1 MRSVSHYNTVILP
14 RLFSRGVFF
23 SQLCRM
29 PTSDD
34 ESFFRDALLQWYRPD
49 RRPMPWKA
57 ITDPYRIWLSE
68 IILQQTRVE
77 QGLPYFEQ
85 FVEAYPTVMELA
97 AAEDEAVMKL
107 WEGLGYYSRARNL
120 LKAARM
126 VANDHDGKFP
136 DTYAGLRGLPGVGPY
151 TAAAI
156 ASFAFGRQ
164 VAVLDGNV
172 FRILARFYNDATP
185 IDTGKGRKHYQELVD
200 RGLGDAE
207 ARLFNQAI
215 MDFGAL
221 ACTPKKASCNVCPL
235 AERCGALADGTVYDL
250 PVKEKKVK
258 RRTRYFHF
266 LILADGEGSTVIEQR
281 LEKDIWQ
288 SLYQFP
294 LVETTEPG
302 LKTDALALHPNWPD
316 GLPARDLRFVKRST
330 PMKHLLTH
338 QTIITVFHHFSWVNL
353 PSEISGKIIL
363 ENKMFK
369 NYAFPRVITRY
380 LAEKSLL
387 LDLF

>member
-1 MRSVSHYNTVILP
+1 MLDAET
-14 RLFSRGVFF
+14 
-23 SQLCRM
+23 
-29 PTSDD
+29 DA
-34 ESFFRDALLQWYRPD
+34 FFRDALLNWYEPA

-57 ITDPYRIWLSE
+57 IADPYRIWLSE

-77 QGLPYFEQ
+77 QGLPYFER
-85 FVEAYPTVMELA
+85 FVAAYPTVIDLA

-126 VANDHDGKFP
+126 VAAGNDGRFP
-136 DTYAGLRGLPGVGPY
+136 DTYNGLLALPGVGPY

-172 FRILARFYNDATP
+172 FRILARFHNDAFP

-200 RGLGDAE
+200 LAMGEAE

-221 ACTPKKASCNVCPL
+221 VCTPKRAACGTCPL
-235 AERCGALADGTVYDL
+235 AEKCGALAAGTVYDL
-250 PVKEKKVK
+250 PVKEKKLK

-266 LILADGEGSTVIEQR
+266 LVLADDKERTVIEQR
-281 LEKDIWQ
+281 SAKDIWQ

-294 LVETTEPG
+294 LVETEKPEMETS
-302 LKTDALALHPNWPD
+302 DLALENNWPD
-316 GLPARDLRFVKRST
+316 WLPAGELGFIKRSA
-330 PMKHLLTH
+330 PAKHQLTH
-338 QTIITVFHHFSWVNL
+338 QTIITVFHHFTWPEMPVK
-353 PSEISGKIIL
+353 IKGKTIL
-363 ENKMFK
+363 KNKMFK
-369 NYAFPRVITRY
+369 KYAFPRVITRY

>member
-1 MRSVSHYNTVILP
+1 
-14 RLFSRGVFF
+14 
-23 SQLCRM
+23 M
-29 PTSDD
+29 PISDD
-34 ESFFRDALLQWYRPD
+34 APFFRDALLQWYKPD

-77 QGLPYFEQ
+77 QGLPYFEK
-85 FVEAYPTVMELA
+85 FVGAYPTVVDLA

-126 VANDHDGKFP
+126 VAGDYDGKFP
-136 DTYAGLRGLPGVGPY
+136 NTHAGLRTLPGVGPY

-156 ASFAFGRQ
+156 ASFAFGGQ

-172 FRILARFYNDATP
+172 FRILARFHADATP

-200 RGLGDAE
+200 SELGDAE

-221 ACTPKKASCNVCPL
+221 VCTPKKALCNACPL
-235 AERCGALADGTVYDL
+235 AKKCSALADGTVYDL
-250 PVKEKKVK
+250 PVKEKKLK
-258 RRTRYFHF
+258 RRTRYFHY
-266 LILADGEGSTVIEQR
+266 LVLADGEGRTVIEQR

-294 LVETTEPG
+294 LVETSKPD
-302 LKTDALALHPNWPD
+302 LKTDALALHPGWPA
-316 GLPARDLRFVKRST
+316 GLPAADLRFVKRSA
-330 PMKHLLTH
+330 PVKHQLTH
-338 QTIITVFHHFSWVNL
+338 QTIITVFHHFSWASL
-353 PSEISGKIIL
+353 PEKISGKVIIK
-363 ENKMFK
+363 NKMFK

>member
-1 MRSVSHYNTVILP
+1 MLNAEINA
-14 RLFSRGVFF
+14 
-23 SQLCRM
+23 
-29 PTSDD
+29 
-34 ESFFRDALLQWYRPD
+34 FFRGALLNWYEPN

-57 ITDPYRIWLSE
+57 IADPYRIWLSE

-77 QGLPYFEQ
+77 QGLPYFER
-85 FVEAYPTVMELA
+85 FVAAYPTVTDLA
-97 AAEDEAVMKL
+97 TAEDEAVMKL

-126 VANDHDGKFP
+126 VAANYDGKFP
-136 DTYAGLRGLPGVGPY
+136 DTYTGLRALPGVGPY

-172 FRILARFYNDATP
+172 FRILARFHNDAFP
-185 IDTGKGRKHYQELVD
+185 IDTGKGRKHYQERVD
-200 RGLGDAE
+200 STMGEAE

-221 ACTPKKASCNVCPL
+221 VCTPKRASCPTCPL
-235 AERCGALADGTVYDL
+235 AAKCAALAAGTVYDL
-250 PVKEKKVK
+250 PVKEKKLK

-266 LILADGEGSTVIEQR
+266 IVLADNEKRTVIEQR
-281 LEKDIWQ
+281 AAKDIWQ

-294 LVETTEPG
+294 LVETEKPKLETRE
-302 LKTDALALHPNWPD
+302 LAQESTWPAW
-316 GLPARDLRFVKRST
+316 LPAGQLRFVKRSA
-330 PMKHLLTH
+330 PAKHQLTH
-338 QTIITVFHHFSWVNL
+338 QTIITVFHHFTW
-353 PSEISGKIIL
+353 PEMPTKIKSKTIL
-363 ENKMFK
+363 KNKMFEK
-369 NYAFPRVITRY
+369 YAFPRVITRY

>member
-1 MRSVSHYNTVILP
+1 
-14 RLFSRGVFF
+14 
-23 SQLCRM
+23 M
-29 PTSDD
+29 PISDN
-34 ESFFRDALLQWYRPD
+34 EAFFRGALLNWYDPD

-57 ITDPYRIWLSE
+57 IADPYQIWLSE

-77 QGLPYFEQ
+77 QGLPYFER
-85 FVEAYPTVMELA
+85 FVAAYPTVKDLA
-97 AAEDEAVMKL
+97 AAEDEMVMKL

-126 VANDHDGKFP
+126 VVAEHEGEFP
-136 DTYAGLRGLPGVGPY
+136 DTYNGLRSLPGIGPY

-172 FRILARFYNDATP
+172 FRILSRFYDDPSP

-200 RGLGDAE
+200 LLLGDAE

-221 ACTPKKASCNVCPL
+221 VCTPRKAACSTCPL
-235 AERCGALADGTVYDL
+235 SEKCGALAAGTVYQL
-250 PVKEKKVK
+250 PVKEKKLK

-266 LILADGEGSTVIEQR
+266 LILNDGEERTVIEQR
-281 LEKDIWQ
+281 AEKDIWE
-288 SLYQFP
+288 SLFQFP
-294 LVETTEPG
+294 LIETEEGNVEAN
-302 LKTDALALHPNWPD
+302 ALQRHASWPTWLPAD
-316 GLPARDLRFVKRST
+316 GLQFVKRSA
-330 PMKHLLTH
+330 PAKHQLTH
-338 QTIITVFHHFSWVNL
+338 QTIITVFHHFSWETMPQKL
-353 PSEISGKIIL
+353 DGKIIL

-369 NYAFPRVITRY
+369 NYAFPRVVTRY